1 MKLTFKIKLL
11 NDYKRFKNFPKKR
24 FQSKSE
30 AISFLYAEYLEN
42 NIQYKYHLWKLLKR
56 SHVEKYFSIDYFTI
70 DILYS

>member
-1 MKLTFKIKLL
+1 MKLTFQIKLL

-42 NIQYKYHLWKLLKR
+42 NIQYKYHLNLELSDFWNMFKIVKIR
-56 SHVEKYFSIDYFTI
+56 
-70 DILYS
+70 

>member
-42 NIQYKYHLWKLLKR
+42 NIQYKYHLNLELSDFWNMFKIVKIR
-56 SHVEKYFSIDYFTI
+56 
-70 DILYS
+70 

>member
-42 NIQYKYHLWKLLKR
+42 NIQYKYHLNLEL
-56 SHVEKYFSIDYFTI
+56 IDFWNMFKI
-70 DILYS
+70 VKIK